1 MRPMGQGRKAGA
13 RQATSFPSSSSYSQS
28 TEPGRTAEA
37 KQVHEAPRDSA
48 GSSRTVQS
56 AAVMSAAGGA
66 PGQAAGRGVGC
77 GGGSVSTGWHPS
89 RLAAGLTGGRGG
101 PGLGSKVLSFD
112 PAIGPNGAF
121 YFVDMD
127 VASEPGQGMDAGEGD
142 SSPGERQRELPHSI
156 LEARGMGEAGAS
168 QGSHAGDAAEYGSA
182 QHAGSLSHRPAAGA
196 SDPQPPSP
204 SPQATPAGPIP
215 TFNSLSVNPSTPPTG
230 ISTAYHRPPP
240 PPHATLTPPPASQL
254 TPTAP
259 PGRGIS
265 PGPAPSSSGS
275 HPGGPTLSRSTT
287 SGLPLGLQPLR
298 PMGQD
303 TPGSVSLSRM
313 AVVLD
318 EMARRQR
325 WDRAPPGSMRA
336 PVAWPS
342 RGESWG
348 S

>member
-1 MRPMGQGRKAGA
+1 M
-13 RQATSFPSSSSYSQS
+13 
-28 TEPGRTAEA
+28 
-37 KQVHEAPRDSA
+37 HEAPRDLA

-56 AAVMSAAGGA
+56 SATEAEGA
-66 PGQAAGRGVGC
+66 PGQAAGGRVGSE
-77 GGGSVSTGWHPS
+77 GGALRTGWHHS
-89 RLAAGLTGGRGG
+89 RLEAGLAGGRGG
-101 PGLGSKVLSFD
+101 PHLGGKVLSFD

-127 VASEPGQGMDAGEGD
+127 VTPEPGQGMDAGERDG
-142 SSPGERQRELPHSI
+142 SLGQRQGELLHRNREAM
-156 LEARGMGEAGAS
+156 EAMDEAGAR
-168 QGSHAGDAAEYGSA
+168 QGSHNGDAADSRSA
-182 QHAGSLSHRPAAGA
+182 QHDGSWPHRSAAGA

-204 SPQATPAGPIP
+204 SRQATPAAPTP

-240 PPHATLTPPPASQL
+240 APHATLTPPSAPQL
-254 TPTAP
+254 TPTGP
-259 PGRGIS
+259 PGRGTS

-275 HPGGPTLSRSTT
+275 HPGGPYRSRPTA
-287 SGLPLGLQPLR
+287 SGLPSGLQPLRPMGQDATLR

-325 WDRAPPGSMRA
+325 WDRAPPGAM
-336 PVAWPS
+336 PTPGGWPG
-342 RGESWG
+342 RGESWAG
-348 S
+348 